1 VILGKPEAVRLALT
15 CLLARGHLL
24 IEDVPGVGKTTL
36 AHALAQVLGLA
47 WQRVQFTSDLLPA
60 DIIGVSVFD
69 AGSGN
74 FTFRK
79 GPMFTQ
85 LLLADE
91 VNRASPKTQ
100 SALLEAME
108 ERQVSVDVT
117 TYRLP
122 DPFFVVA
129 TQNPFEQ
136 LGTFRLPESQLD
148 RFLMRISLG
157 YPDAANER
165 ALLAEGDRR
174 ELLAGMQ
181 PALSPDGVR
190 ELQAAAQ
197 AVHVAP
203 ALLAYV
209 QTLVASTRQRTDVLM
224 GLSPRA
230 GQGLVRAARAWAM
243 LAGRDMVIPEDV
255 QAVFAPGGR
264 ASPRARGRRHRGGSC
279 RVHHRARP
287 RRAGSGVDSPMQVPG
302 RDTGKGMPGRTPIR
316 PGNVKARLRRRMASW
331 ARRRQGEDQLPITI
345 TTRRVYILPTRAGL
359 AFAALAFVMLIAGL
373 NYANSI
379 ALLLTFLLA
388 GFGMI
393 AMHLTHR
400 NLVGVNLRAVASV
413 DAFVGEHGRL
423 LLTLENAA
431 DTARIGLDCEV
442 EGSPRA
448 AVDVPARGS
457 AESRCVAVTA
467 AARPPDGGPYQT
479 IHGISVRPV
488 SRLDVRAPAGLVARL
503 AGAARAS

>member
-1 VILGKPEAVRLALT
+1 MNHSAALASALAALDRVILGKPDAVRLALA

-69 AGSGN
+69 AARGDFS
-74 FTFRK
+74 FRK

-157 YPDAANER
+157 YPDAAHER
-165 ALLAEGDRR
+165 ALLTEGDRR
-174 ELLAGMQ
+174 DLLSGMQ
-181 PALSPDGVR
+181 PVLNPDAVR

-197 AVHVAP
+197 RVHFSPALVGYVQ
-203 ALLAYV
+203 ALLA
-209 QTLVASTRQRTDVLM
+209 STRDRSEIRI

-230 GQGLVRAARAWAM
+230 GQGLVRAARAWA
-243 LAGRDMVIPEDV
+243 LIAGRDLTLPEDV
-255 QAVFAPGGR
+255 QAVFA
-264 ASPRARGRRHRGGSC
+264 
-279 RVHHRARP
+279 
-287 RRAGSGVDSPMQVPG
+287 
-302 RDTGKGMPGRTPIR
+302 
-316 PGNVKARLRRRMASW
+316 
-331 ARRRQGEDQLPITI
+331 
-345 TTRRVYILPTRAGL
+345 
-359 AFAALAFVMLIAGL
+359 
-373 NYANSI
+373 
-379 ALLLTFLLA
+379 
-388 GFGMI
+388 
-393 AMHLTHR
+393 
-400 NLVGVNLRAVASV
+400 AVAS
-413 DAFVGEHGRL
+413 HRL
-423 LLTLENAA
+423 EAA
-431 DTARIGLDCEV
+431 D
-442 EGSPRA
+442 SPTGMDHA
-448 AVDVPARGS
+448 A
-457 AESRCVAVTA
+457 
-467 AARPPDGGPYQT
+467 
-479 IHGISVRPV
+479 
-488 SRLDVRAPAGLVARL
+488 LVADI
-503 AGAARAS
+503 ARSVPVPV